1 MTARQKALNAFLA
14 GVKAADPA
22 DSLAHGFQ
30 VDPLR
35 PAKGDGVTYFIATGK
50 AACKMMQA
58 ALDFYQP
65 ARFEALAITNP
76 ENACQIEN
84 CEVISAGH
92 PVPDAQGMH
101 GVARIFEM
109 LKATREKDRVIVL
122 LSGGSSALLPAPVAG
137 ISLSDKITV
146 NEVLLGS
153 GLNITD
159 MNVVRQSLS
168 RLKGGGLLMAAQPA
182 PVQSYIL
189 SDVIGDD
196 LRVVGSGPSIG
207 AVGNPAQAAALL
219 KKADVWHAMPPATRT
234 YLTTAQAPPMQHA
247 VHATLIASNATSAQA
262 VADYLA
268 TKMQTAPLIG
278 DVEQAAQR
286 IVNDALAYSTP
297 LVYGGETTVEL
308 SKVVGKGGRNQEL
321 ALRVV
326 RLVKRAGLTGDWCF
340 LSGGTD
346 GRDGPTDAAGG
357 LVDHTSFARLEA
369 ASIDLDRVLERHD
382 SYPALAVIDDLLMT
396 GATGTNVADLQI
408 FLRPSPKT

>member
-168 RLKGGGLLMAAQPA
+168 RLKGGGLLMAAQP
-182 PVQSYIL
+182 
-189 SDVIGDD
+189 
-196 LRVVGSGPSIG
+196 
-207 AVGNPAQAAALL
+207 
-219 KKADVWHAMPPATRT
+219 
-234 YLTTAQAPPMQHA
+234 
-247 VHATLIASNATSAQA
+247 
-262 VADYLA
+262 
-268 TKMQTAPLIG
+268 
-278 DVEQAAQR
+278 
-286 IVNDALAYSTP
+286 
-297 LVYGGETTVEL
+297 
-308 SKVVGKGGRNQEL
+308 
-321 ALRVV
+321 
-326 RLVKRAGLTGDWCF
+326 
-340 LSGGTD
+340 
-346 GRDGPTDAAGG
+346 
-357 LVDHTSFARLEA
+357 
-369 ASIDLDRVLERHD
+369 
-382 SYPALAVIDDLLMT
+382 
-396 GATGTNVADLQI
+396 
-408 FLRPSPKT
+408 